1 MMDKKECKQ
10 HVFIK
15 DWTNHYYK
23 LLKAVFPDYSKK
35 EIKNFLYDIAA
46 ENVQNPE
53 VKLDNNYVHEFIR
66 LNLLDIPDWIEKT
79 KPIVAGHGVFFR
91 NQHQVI
97 NPPAQLLSNSMAKRK
112 AYKDKMKSCE
122 EGTYEYDMYD
132 RFQGAEKVIAN
143 S

>member
-1 MMDKKECKQ
+1 MDKKECKK

-15 DWTNHYYK
+15 DWTTHYYK
-23 LLKAVFPDYSKK
+23 LLKMVFPDYSKK